1 MNRLGMIVDLSHV
14 SSATM
19 RDTLEVSEAPVIFSH
34 SSAYDLC
41 NSSRNVPND
50 ILESVAKNGG
60 LVMVNFYSR
69 FLSCSDNATV
79 QDAVAH
85 INHIKR
91 VAGIDHVGLGAG
103 YDGIN
108 FTPKGLE
115 DVSTYP
121 TLFAELLGVGWTM
134 DDLEKLAGGN
144 FLRVMREV
152 EKVRD
157 NKKLAKVRPFE
168 DQPDFKSEDPYN
180 CTSR

>member
-1 MNRLGMIVDLSHV
+1 MGLNELIAFHPDNRNKISTNWWQDILIVTNLIIKQKTNKTNFNPQTIVREMNRLGMIVDLSHV

-79 QDAVAH
+79 QDAV
-85 INHIKR
+85 
-91 VAGIDHVGLGAG
+91 GE
-103 YDGIN
+103 
-108 FTPKGLE
+108 FFF
-115 DVSTYP
+115 VSI
-121 TLFAELLGVGWTM
+121 LF
-134 DDLEKLAGGN
+134 
-144 FLRVMREV
+144 
-152 EKVRD
+152 
-157 NKKLAKVRPFE
+157 
-168 DQPDFKSEDPYN
+168 
-180 CTSR
+180 